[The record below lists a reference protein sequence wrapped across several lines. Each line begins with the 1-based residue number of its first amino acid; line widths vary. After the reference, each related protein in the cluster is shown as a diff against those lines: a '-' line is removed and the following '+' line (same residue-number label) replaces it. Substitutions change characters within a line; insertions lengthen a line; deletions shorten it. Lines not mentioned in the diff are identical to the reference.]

1 MDCNE
6 FIAAAKDKK
15 YSWIHFEGRA
25 NVKEMLIWMKNKRS
39 NGRGDGIS
47 LEIEKPN
54 ETLKSL
60 MFHAINFKMIDVLFV
75 SKDVSMYLGA
85 KSLKEAVKLFKNY
98 DLHQIMV
105 IFTWADQGA
114 AGIDINGQEVF
125 VSAAAS
131 TIDGIVDTCGAGDTF
146 TSGVI
151 SSLLRDFNLETAMQT
166 GCIYAAKKIQQKGLK
181 NLHLLQQER

>member
-1 MDCNE
+1 
-6 FIAAAKDKK
+6 
-15 YSWIHFEGRA
+15 
-25 NVKEMLIWMKNKRS
+25 MLIWMKNKRS

-98 DLHQIMV
+98 DLHQIVV

-114 AGIDINGQEVF
+114 AGIDINGQQVF

-131 TIDGIVDTCGAGDTF
+131 TIDSIVDTCGAGDTF

-166 GCIYAAKKIQQKGLK
+166 GCIYAAKKIFGLRRDC
-181 NLHLLQQER
+181 LIQLP

>member
-6 FIAAAKDKK
+6 FIAAVKDKK
-15 YSWIHFEGRA
+15 YSWIHFEGRP
-25 NVKEMLIWMKNKRS
+25 NVKEMLLWMKNKRS

-125 VSAAAS
+125 VSAAS

-181 NLHLLQQER
+181 NLHLLQQQR